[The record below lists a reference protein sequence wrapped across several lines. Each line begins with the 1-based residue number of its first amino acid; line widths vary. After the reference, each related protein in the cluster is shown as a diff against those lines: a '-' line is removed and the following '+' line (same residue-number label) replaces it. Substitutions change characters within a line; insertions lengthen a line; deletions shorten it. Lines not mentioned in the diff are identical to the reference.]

1 MSGTATLNVRM
12 DAQTKED
19 FTAFC
24 DEVGMSASS
33 LMNVFAKTVVRN
45 RRVPFDIS
53 SDPIDAAGTVAPAA
67 SRSRTDTS
75 RLFPRDEAELE
86 AMVDAAAAV
95 PLSECIP
102 ADEFFVE
109 FDRRMGW

>member
-1 MSGTATLNVRM
+1 MTGTATLNVRM

-45 RRVPFDIS
+45 RRVPFPIAS
-53 SDPIDAAGTVAPAA
+53 EPIDAAPVL
-67 SRSRTDTS
+67 SRPRVDAS

-86 AMVDAAAAV
+86 AMIDAAAAV
-95 PLSECIP
+95 PLSECVP
-102 ADEFFVE
+102 ADEAFAE
-109 FDRRMGW
+109 FDKHR